1 MSSSGDGLLAF
12 INGDTSGGIPIV
24 NVANPVDWGRLGQTI
39 GTSILATVVVGV
51 TNIVDAITD
60 AIDRIFGGL
69 AAFIAGSYQPTNS
82 TGIGF
87 EYARGLLDVTIG
99 AVGGAYTSAFQFS
112 SAQFG
117 ILALPVNV
125 GIVLGSVYVL
135 SVGGQKIAS
144 RATGGG

>member
-24 NVANPVDWGRLGQTI
+24 NVANPVNWGRLGQTI

-69 AAFIAGSYQPTNS
+69 AAFI
-82 TGIGF
+82 
-87 EYARGLLDVTIG
+87 
-99 AVGGAYTSAFQFS
+99 
-112 SAQFG
+112 
-117 ILALPVNV
+117 
-125 GIVLGSVYVL
+125 
-135 SVGGQKIAS
+135 
-144 RATGGG
+144 